1 MTLAQHER
9 KLHDPA
15 LCEQLPVRDYLDN
28 IVVRTNG
35 AFVAGYE
42 LRGLASYFASDE
54 GRDRGKLM
62 LEALLRSL
70 PEQSM
75 RVQFRYEVVEDLG
88 DLLEHYAEA
97 QQSERTEVIALDELR
112 VERWRTKEANGHY
125 MRPLLHVYF
134 IWDPIIHCRIAGKP
148 LKPTSSSFSLSAR
161 KCVERSVHEHQQ
173 LLAEFESLLRGLE
186 TTLEAAELG
195 ARRLTDD
202 ELFLE
207 AKRALNPLS
216 PDHRPY
222 RRGEEQV
229 EYRSAREQIV
239 DTSIADET
247 DSYLNVGGV
256 LYSFVSLKELPDA
269 TFPGILKELIG
280 LDFPIIINAQVT
292 IPDQAKVLKGYKSR
306 LRKMQA
312 VQRDSNGGFRT
323 NVEAQVA
330 ESQLVRVQ
338 QDIIS
343 SSVKTAKLSLVIGTR
358 TSRPAVTTTE
368 LEQSERTIDNRRQ
381 QLLYAISRMNG
392 AKAVAESLA
401 KKRLFFSSLPAMAEP
416 DKRDQD
422 LLTSNAADLV
432 PVETPWHGTPRSS
445 LFLLETPYRQ
455 LIPFSPFDPG
465 LSDANM
471 LVMAKTGGG
480 KTVMVQQFLLMA
492 ARSNPLISMLERGDS
507 YRPLVELMG
516 GRMITMSLDS
526 EQTINPWDLPEGE
539 REPSKDQ
546 VAFLKNLTRH
556 MLGEGG
562 AEDTQLLDNL
572 ITEAVLRTYKR
583 AGIRP
588 STPIPTFSDLRDE
601 LSQWRD
607 EEKNQRVMDEAHLA
621 AIKLRSWTGEKGMYS
636 KFFDRP
642 TTVSLSS
649 PWLYFNL
656 RQLADDLRLEM
667 AMSLLIAHATAQ
679 RASGESGRSSITV
692 LDECWFLL
700 DSPALAPEVVQLFRT
715 ARKRN
720 SSVWGISQT
729 VEDFVG
735 TESQPRMHGPGIL
748 KNASTKII
756 GQQPGDVSAL
766 NNHLYLN
773 AVAIGQVKQFGAPR
787 KGRSAEVLLV
797 IGEKAETTQAI
808 RIVPTPLSYWICTTF
823 PRERKYRS
831 WFLEEHY
838 DRPLLDNYQEL
849 AKRFPQG
856 LADVAPL
863 PEELSGAVMTSANRS
878 GSPRRNSML
887 PVPQSAGRF

>member
-1 MTLAQHER
+1 MPLTLEQHER

-28 IVVRTNG
+28 VVVRTNG

-42 LRGLASYFASDE
+42 LKGLASYFASDE

-88 DLLEHYAEA
+88 DLLEQYAEA
-97 QQSERTEVIALDELR
+97 QQSERAEVIALDELR
-112 VERWRTKEANGHY
+112 VERWRMKEANGHY

-134 IWDPIIHCRIAGKP
+134 IWDPVVHRRIAGKP
-148 LKPTSSSFSLSAR
+148 LKPTGNPFSLSAR
-161 KCVERSVHEHQQ
+161 KCIERSHQEHQQ

-195 ARRLTDD
+195 ARRLTDED
-202 ELFLE
+202 LFLE

-222 RRGEEQV
+222 RRGEEQL

-247 DSYLNVGGV
+247 DSYLNVGGI

-269 TFPGILKELIG
+269 TFPGILRELVG
-280 LDFPIIINAQVT
+280 LDFPLIVNAQIT

-330 ESQLVRVQ
+330 EAQLVRVQ

-358 TSRPAVTTTE
+358 TSRPAITTAE
-368 LEQSERTIDNRRQ
+368 LEQSERTIDNQRQ

-432 PVETPWHGTPRSS
+432 PVETPWRGTPRSP

-492 ARSNPLISMLERGDS
+492 ARSNPLISILERGDS

-526 EQTINPWDLPEGE
+526 DQTINP
-539 REPSKDQ
+539 
-546 VAFLKNLTRH
+546 
-556 MLGEGG
+556 
-562 AEDTQLLDNL
+562 
-572 ITEAVLRTYKR
+572 
-583 AGIRP
+583 
-588 STPIPTFSDLRDE
+588 
-601 LSQWRD
+601 
-607 EEKNQRVMDEAHLA
+607 
-621 AIKLRSWTGEKGMYS
+621 
-636 KFFDRP
+636 
-642 TTVSLSS
+642 
-649 PWLYFNL
+649 
-656 RQLADDLRLEM
+656 
-667 AMSLLIAHATAQ
+667 
-679 RASGESGRSSITV
+679 
-692 LDECWFLL
+692 
-700 DSPALAPEVVQLFRT
+700 
-715 ARKRN
+715 
-720 SSVWGISQT
+720 
-729 VEDFVG
+729 VG
-735 TESQPRMHGPGIL
+735 
-748 KNASTKII
+748 
-756 GQQPGDVSAL
+756 
-766 NNHLYLN
+766 
-773 AVAIGQVKQFGAPR
+773 
-787 KGRSAEVLLV
+787 
-797 IGEKAETTQAI
+797 
-808 RIVPTPLSYWICTTF
+808 
-823 PRERKYRS
+823 
-831 WFLEEHY
+831 
-838 DRPLLDNYQEL
+838 
-849 AKRFPQG
+849 
-856 LADVAPL
+856 
-863 PEELSGAVMTSANRS
+863 
-878 GSPRRNSML
+878 
-887 PVPQSAGRF
+887 SAGRRKRAEQGSSRVSEKSDAPHARRGRGRRHATS